1 VKLAELDGETL
12 ARAQAGDRD
21 AFRVLYER
29 YADVVFAFVRR
40 MLGDDAAAEDA
51 LQDTFVRV
59 ARSLPSF
66 DARGP
71 ATLSTWILTL
81 ARRAALTPRRPP
93 AASTHEA
100 TLANA
105 TAVAPAPVELAGM
118 RRRLE
123 DALGALSP
131 EQRAVFVLRELS
143 QLSYDEIAIAVGAD
157 IGTVRSR
164 LHRARAALQ
173 ASLAD
178 LLDDKSEDGRGRK
191 AGR

>member
-12 ARAQAGDRD
+12 ARAQLGDRD
-21 AFRVLYER
+21 AFRALYER
-29 YADVVFAFVRR
+29 YADVVYAFVRR

-51 LQDTFVRV
+51 LQDTFLRV
-59 ARSLPSF
+59 ARSLASF
-66 DARGP
+66 RIDGP
-71 ATLSTWILTL
+71 AALSTWILTI

-93 AASTHEA
+93 PAAPLREPA
-100 TLANA
+100 TG
-105 TAVAPAPVELAGM
+105 PAPVELAAV

-131 EQRAVFVLRELS
+131 EQREVFVLRELS
-143 QLSYDEIAIAVGAD
+143 QLSYEEIAAAVGVD
-157 IGTVRSR
+157 VGTVRSR

-178 LLDDKSEDGRGRK
+178 LLDRQREDGRGRK

>member
-1 VKLAELDGETL
+1 MKLAELDGETL
-12 ARAQAGDRD
+12 ARAQMGDRD
-21 AFRVLYER
+21 AFRALYER
-29 YADVVFAFVRR
+29 YADVVYAFVRR

-51 LQDTFVRV
+51 LQDTFLRV

-66 DARGP
+66 NSGGP
-71 ATLSTWILTL
+71 AALSTWILTI

-93 AASTHEA
+93 PMAPAREPE
-100 TLANA
+100 
-105 TAVAPAPVELAGM
+105 VAPVPVELATT

-143 QLSYDEIAIAVGAD
+143 QLSYDEIAVAVGVD
-157 IGTVRSR
+157 VGTVRSR

-178 LLDDKSEDGRGRK
+178 LLDQKAEDGRGRK

>member
-1 VKLAELDGETL
+1 MKLAELDGETL
-12 ARAQAGDRD
+12 ARAQMGDRD
-21 AFRVLYER
+21 AFRALYER
-29 YADVVFAFVRR
+29 YADVVYAFVRR

-51 LQDTFVRV
+51 LQDTFLRV

-66 DARGP
+66 DSSGP
-71 ATLSTWILTL
+71 AALSTWILSI

-93 AASTHEA
+93 PPARAM
-100 TLANA
+100 
-105 TAVAPAPVELAGM
+105 TAREPEVPPMPVELATT

-123 DALGALSP
+123 AALGALSL

-143 QLSYDEIAIAVGAD
+143 QLSYEEIAVAVAVD
-157 IGTVRSR
+157 VGTVRSR

-173 ASLAD
+173 SSLAD
-178 LLDDKSEDGRGRK
+178 LLDPKAEDGRGRK

>member
-1 VKLAELDGETL
+1 VKLAELDGDTL
-12 ARAQAGDRD
+12 ARAQMGDRD
-21 AFRVLYER
+21 AFRALYDR
-29 YADVVFAFVRR
+29 YADVVYAFVRR

-51 LQDTFVRV
+51 LQDTFLRV

-66 DARGP
+66 NSGGV

-93 AASTHEA
+93 PA
-100 TLANA
+100 TMEMVADPE
-105 TAVAPAPVELAGM
+105 VAPIPVELPAV
-118 RRRLE
+118 RHRLE
-123 DALGALSP
+123 SALGALSP

-143 QLSYDEIAIAVGAD
+143 QLSYDEIAQVVGVD
-157 IGTVRSR
+157 VGTVRSR

-173 ASLAD
+173 ASLVD
-178 LLDDKSEDGRGRK
+178 LLDRKNEDGRGRK

>member
-1 VKLAELDGETL
+1 MKLAELDGETL
-12 ARAQAGDRD
+12 ARAQMGDRD
-21 AFRVLYER
+21 AFRALYER
-29 YADVVFAFVRR
+29 YADVVYAFVRR

-51 LQDTFVRV
+51 LQDTFLRV

-66 DARGP
+66 RVDGP
-71 ATLSTWILTL
+71 AALSTWILTI

-93 AASTHEA
+93 PTVPLRERE
-100 TLANA
+100 
-105 TAVAPAPVELAGM
+105 VAPAPVELGAV

-143 QLSYDEIAIAVGAD
+143 QLSYDEIAVAVGAD
-157 IGTVRSR
+157 VGTVRSR

-173 ASLAD
+173 AALGD
-178 LLDDKSEDGRGRK
+178 LLDGKSEDGRGRK

>member
-12 ARAQAGDRD
+12 ARAQMGDRD
-21 AFRVLYER
+21 AFAALYER
-29 YADVVFAFVRR
+29 YADVVYAFLRR
-40 MLGDDAAAEDA
+40 MLGDDATAEDA
-51 LQDTFVRV
+51 LQDTFLRI

-66 DARGP
+66 RVDGP
-71 ATLSTWILTL
+71 AALSTWILTI
-81 ARRAALTPRRPP
+81 ARRAAFTPRRPP
-93 AASTHEA
+93 PSVPLREPAA
-100 TLANA
+100 
-105 TAVAPAPVELAGM
+105 VGPAPVELAAV

-131 EQRAVFVLRELS
+131 EQREVFVLRELS
-143 QLSYDEIAIAVGAD
+143 QLSYDEIAAAVGVD
-157 IGTVRSR
+157 VGTVRSR

-178 LLDDKSEDGRGRK
+178 LLDRQREDGRGRK

>member
-1 VKLAELDGETL
+1 MKLAELDGETL

-21 AFRVLYER
+21 AFRALYER
-29 YADVVFAFVRR
+29 YADVVYAFVRR

-51 LQDTFVRV
+51 LQDTFLRV
-59 ARSLPSF
+59 ARSLSSF
-66 DARGP
+66 DRGG
-71 ATLSTWILTL
+71 AAALSTWILTI

-93 AASTHEA
+93 PM
-100 TLANA
+100 
-105 TAVAPAPVELAGM
+105 APLREPEVTPIPVELAAV

-123 DALGALSP
+123 EALGALSP

-143 QLSYDEIAIAVGAD
+143 QLSYDEIAEAVGVD
-157 IGTVRSR
+157 VGTVRSR

-173 ASLAD
+173 SQLAD
-178 LLDDKSEDGRGRK
+178 LLDRQHEDARGRK

>member
-12 ARAQAGDRD
+12 ARAQMGDRA
-21 AFRVLYER
+21 AFGALYER
-29 YADVVFAFVRR
+29 YADVVYAFVRR

-66 DARGP
+66 RVDGP
-71 ATLSTWILTL
+71 AALSTWILSI

-93 AASTHEA
+93 PPRTYAREPE
-100 TLANA
+100 
-105 TAVAPAPVELAGM
+105 VAPAAVELPAL

-123 DALGALSP
+123 AAIGALNP
-131 EQRAVFVLRELS
+131 EQREAFVLRELS
-143 QLSYDEIAIAVGAD
+143 QLSYDEIAAAVGVD
-157 IGTVRSR
+157 VGTVRSR

-173 ASLAD
+173 AALGD
-178 LLDDKSEDGRGRK
+178 LLDREREGARGRK
-191 AGR
+191 AGS